1 MKRARKGVLNWTKLK
16 VRGIA
21 SLKDQLGS
29 RVPRMPEG
37 TLPRNITHLNIMSLN
52 IRIPETVADLL
63 THISVTTTHQVQ
75 VVGTGMSEI
84 NIEKIILQEMITIH
98 LQ

>member
-1 MKRARKGVLNWTKLK
+1 
-16 VRGIA
+16 
-21 SLKDQLGS
+21 
-29 RVPRMPEG
+29 
-37 TLPRNITHLNIMSLN
+37 
-52 IRIPETVADLL
+52 
-63 THISVTTTHQVQ
+63 VTTTHQVQ

>member
-1 MKRARKGVLNWTKLK
+1 MKRARKGVRNWTKLK

-21 SLKDQLGS
+21 SLKDQLGN
-29 RVPRMPEG
+29 RVLRMPEEIL
-37 TLPRNITHLNIMSLN
+37 LPSITHLNIMSLN

-63 THISVTTTHQVQ
+63 THISATTTHQVQ

-84 NIEKIILQEMITIH
+84 NIERIILLEMITIH